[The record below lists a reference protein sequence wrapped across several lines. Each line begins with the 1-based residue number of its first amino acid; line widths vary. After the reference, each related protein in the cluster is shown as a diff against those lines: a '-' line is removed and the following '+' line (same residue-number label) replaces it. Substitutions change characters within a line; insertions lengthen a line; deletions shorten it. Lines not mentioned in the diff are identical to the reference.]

1 MSKAK
6 TSSFKTTFQLRVTRR
21 QARELERSLEAARQL
36 DNYLRGIA
44 LKKIWLIRQSKDWR
58 SARSLPKGEPKSK
71 QAIARAKAF
80 QAVKVK
86 YGLEQTVLEQYAR
99 EFGLNQ
105 LGKIKLKNPGL
116 DTKGSCQDN
125 WIGACFP
132 AHVEQKIALRVFRSA
147 EKMLYGQSRRLRFK
161 TKGRGVRSLE
171 NKSDKS
177 GIRFREVDGKWGVIY
192 QDLFLPVLFNERD
205 QCHQHALEHRVKYS
219 QLIRYKKKGQ
229 VKFKVQLVQEGAP
242 SVKRYQKNGSHNDFR
257 SDEKVGHKAG
267 ELKHP
272 VGKGKVS
279 LDIGPSKYA
288 LIGVEAQYA
297 KIGLFCVGLET
308 VEAKLRLKKRHL
320 DRQRRANNPDNYHA
334 NFKDKHGH
342 WKKGTV
348 RKGSK
353 KWIISTRQRKVQE
366 ELNEAERSLAATRQ
380 RSQFTLKN
388 QVIQLGDEFCF
399 EKVSIKAWQKM
410 WGKSIN
416 SRAPGILMGSL
427 KQLAERA
434 DFNVNEF
441 STKNTYL
448 SQRCECGSKV
458 RKLLSERT
466 HDCGSCGRVMDRDLY
481 SAFLG
486 TAVDENSEYHAKNLE
501 DFSSWEAILHAAWSL
516 AYSQGIPA
524 TVKPPGFSDLEVQGQ
539 SGLHVKHEQ
548 NYFKVQDVVGSQS
561 GAREPVRDNVP
572 PLMRTP

>member
-1 MSKAK
+1 
-6 TSSFKTTFQLRVTRR
+6 
-21 QARELERSLEAARQL
+21 
-36 DNYLRGIA
+36 
-44 LKKIWLIRQSKDWR
+44 LIRQSKDWQA
-58 SARSLPKGEPKSK
+58 ARKLPKGAPKSK

-105 LGKIKLKNPGL
+105 LGKIKLENPSL
-116 DTKGSCQDN
+116 ETKGSSQDN

-132 AHVEQKIALRVFRSA
+132 APVEQKIALRVFHSA
-147 EKMLYGQSRRLRFK
+147 EKMLYGQSRKLRFK
-161 TKGRGVRSLE
+161 SRAGGVRSLE

-177 GIRFREVDGKWGVIY
+177 GIRFREVDDKWGVYY
-192 QDLFLPVLFNERD
+192 QDLFLPIIFDERD
-205 QCHQHALEHRVKYS
+205 QCHQYAFEHKIKYS
-219 QLIRYKKKGQ
+219 QIVRKIRKG
-229 VKFKVQLVQEGAP
+229 KVRYELQLVQEGQP
-242 SVKRYQKNGSHNDFR
+242 CPKRYQKNGSHNDFR
-257 SDEKVGHKAG
+257 TDQKVKHKAG
-267 ELKHP
+267 DLKHP

-279 LDIGPSKYA
+279 IDIGPSKIA

-297 KIGLFCVGLET
+297 KIGLFCAELKTNEKEV
-308 VEAKLRLKKRHL
+308 RLKARQL
-320 DRQRRANNPDNYHA
+320 DRQRRAGNPDNYHA
-334 NFKDKHGH
+334 NFKDKHGN

-348 RKGSK
+348 KKGTV
-353 KWIISTRQRKVQE
+353 KWIVSTRQRKVQE
-366 ELNEAERSLAATRQ
+366 ELNEADRCLAATREKL
-380 RSQFTLKN
+380 QFTLKN
-388 QVIQLGDEFCF
+388 QIIQLGDEFCF

-416 SRAPGILMGSL
+416 SRAPGVLMGSL

-434 DFNVNEF
+434 EFNVNEY

-458 RKLLSERT
+458 KKPLSQRT
-466 HDCGSCGRVMDRDLY
+466 HDCGSCGRLMDRDLY

-486 TAVDENSEYHAKNLE
+486 TAVDRASEYHVENLE

-516 AYSQGIPA
+516 AYKQGIPA
-524 TVKPPGFSDLEVQGQ
+524 TVKPPGFSDLVPQGQ

-548 NYFKVQDVVGSQS
+548 NQFKVQDVVGCQS

-572 PLMRTP
+572 ACENPMNLFMGSFS